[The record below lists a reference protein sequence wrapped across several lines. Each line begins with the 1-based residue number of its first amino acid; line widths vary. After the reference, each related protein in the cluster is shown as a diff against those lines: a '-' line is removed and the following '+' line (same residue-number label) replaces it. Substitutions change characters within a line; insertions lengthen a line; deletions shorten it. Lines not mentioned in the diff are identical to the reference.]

1 MKLDYIYHS
10 GFAIEADGVTVI
22 IDYYKDS
29 SETDYNKGIVHDYL
43 LGRPG
48 ELYVLSSHFHPDHFN
63 REVLLWKA
71 ERPDIHYIFS
81 KDILKHRRA
90 TREDATYI
98 NKGDVYEDPNI
109 RIEAFG
115 STDVGISFL
124 IDLQGIRLFH
134 AGDLN
139 NWHWEDESTPAEIRE
154 AANFYHQELET
165 LARETDYVDLALFPV
180 DPRLGKDY
188 TRGAREFVDRIHT
201 LQVAPMHFWEKY
213 EKANAFREYVEK
225 RGGRFL
231 AIGKPGEEKTIN

>member
-29 SETDYNKGIVHDYL
+29 SETEYNKGIVHDYL

-201 LQVAPMHFWEKY
+201 LQFAPMHFWEKY

>member
-1 MKLDYIYHS
+1 MFSRCHFPK
-10 GFAIEADGVTVI
+10 
-22 IDYYKDS
+22 
-29 SETDYNKGIVHDYL
+29 KGEEWNDDL
-43 LGRPG
+43 L
-48 ELYVLSSHFHPDHFN
+48 
-63 REVLLWKA
+63 K
-71 ERPDIHYIFS
+71 
-81 KDILKHRRA
+81 
-90 TREDATYI
+90 
-98 NKGDVYEDPNI
+98 
-109 RIEAFG
+109 IEAFG
-115 STDVGISFL
+115 STDIGISFL
-124 IDLQGIRLFH
+124 LDVADKRIFH

-201 LQVAPMHFWEKY
+201 LQFAPMHFWEKY

>member
-1 MKLDYIYHS
+1 MPTRTISTRKYS
-10 GFAIEADGVTVI
+10 PGNR
-22 IDYYKDS
+22 KDR
-29 SETDYNKGIVHDYL
+29 TFGISC
-43 LGRPG
+43 PKI
-48 ELYVLSSHFHPDHFN
+48 SATA
-63 REVLLWKA
+63 K
-71 ERPDIHYIFS
+71 
-81 KDILKHRRA
+81 RRA
-90 TREDATYI
+90 I
-98 NKGDVYEDPNI
+98 FLKKGEEWNDDLLK
-109 RIEAFG
+109 IEAFG
-115 STDVGISFL
+115 STDIGISFL
-124 IDLQGIRLFH
+124 LDVADKRIFH

-201 LQVAPMHFWEKY
+201 LQFAPMHFWEKY